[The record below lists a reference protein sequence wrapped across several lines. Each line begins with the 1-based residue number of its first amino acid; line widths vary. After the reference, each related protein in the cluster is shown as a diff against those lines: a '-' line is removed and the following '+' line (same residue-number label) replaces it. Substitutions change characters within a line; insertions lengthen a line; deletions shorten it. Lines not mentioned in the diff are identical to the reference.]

1 MTVTYREWKYTVS
14 NPYDKT
20 LDDKGEIGG
29 EGGVSGPSTNGLSGP
44 RLQNDETVGFGRK
57 NFEASGHVTKA
68 PVGALR
74 MRFE

>member
-20 LDDKGEIGG
+20 LDDKGLIGD
-29 EGGVSGPSTNGLSGP
+29 EDGVGGPSTNGLSGL
-44 RLQNDETVGFGRK
+44 RSQNDETVEFGRK

-68 PVGALR
+68 PTGALR